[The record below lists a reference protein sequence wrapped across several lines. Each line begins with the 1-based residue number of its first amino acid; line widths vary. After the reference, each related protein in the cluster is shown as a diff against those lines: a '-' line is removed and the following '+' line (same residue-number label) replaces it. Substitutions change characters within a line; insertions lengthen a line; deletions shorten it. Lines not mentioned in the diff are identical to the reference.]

1 MKYAGAMTYNRIVA
15 FALSIP
21 ITIAFGDWMDS
32 YVAGCFM
39 FELLIFINILFCSG
53 MDWKND
59 WNRKILVYFIYC
71 FKYII

>member
-39 FELLIFINILFCSG
+39 FELLIFINILWFAG
-53 MDWKND
+53 RGD
-59 WNRKILVYFIYC
+59 
-71 FKYII
+71 